1 MQNQTRQW
9 RWAIL
14 MALCATAVHA
24 HSANPPAN
32 APAETQGAKEARA
45 AREAVAQQQKQLF
58 EEKNISAPVEQKG
71 AVTVLELPPDDSDS
85 PGAVKK

>member
-1 MQNQTRQW
+1 MQIQTRQW

-14 MALCATAVHA
+14 TALCAATVHA
-24 HSANPPAN
+24 QSANQSAT
-32 APAETQGAKEARA
+32 APAETQAAKEARA

-58 EEKNISAPVEQKG
+58 EEKNIPAPVEQKG
-71 AVTVLELPPDDSDS
+71 AVTVLDLPPDDSDS